1 MFAERL
7 AVTAPRYGRRS
18 ARAQNMLGWL
28 GGALG
33 GEGGA
38 RAAARLG
45 VGASGDTILRA
56 LRRMSV
62 PPQPPPRMVGIDD
75 WAWRRGQ
82 RYGTILVDLES
93 RRPVELLPDR
103 NAETSAEWLRAQP
116 QIQVVSRDRAQVY
129 ADAARRGAPQAEQ
142 VADRFHL
149 LRNLREALEEVARAV
164 RLPSE
169 AQTTEAGS
177 ALAPPPAESL
187 PAGAPTPG
195 RQRRQQRYERVLDLL
210 RQDRPRRRIAAE
222 LGLDVRTVR
231 RWLRAGGF
239 PERAGVRRA
248 SRLDAWTEAVKA
260 RARSDGP
267 GASQLW
273 QELHAQGL
281 PGCASNFRRWF
292 ARRYPQLGRR
302 TGPAPPPR
310 AHHPN
315 PRLLS
320 ALLLGIVR
328 SPRPEDEAYLA
339 RLCSAAPELDTCRG
353 LARQFRDI
361 LRQRDDQHWDA
372 WMLAL
377 QQSRLCR
384 FAASL
389 RNDEAAARA
398 SIKSPWSQGPVEG
411 AVHRLKLIKRQMY
424 GRGKLDLLRIRVLR
438 AN

>member
-1 MFAERL
+1 MANTFVPEPNEVRVRAVTSLNGGVTVDLVSCRGAVACPRCGMAGDRVHSRYQRRLQDLSWSGVPVALELSVRRFSCDRRECPQRVFAERL

-28 GGALG
+28 GVALG

-62 PPQPPPRMVGIDD
+62 PPQPPPGMVGIDD

-93 RRPVELLPDR
+93 RRPVELLLDR

-116 QIQVVSRDRAQVY
+116 QMAAARRRPEQSGRTLPGSEATALSDHRERPESGVEYPLQVVSRDRAQVY

-149 LRNLREALEEVARAV
+149 LRNLREALEEVTRAV

-169 AQTTEAGS
+169 AQTTEAGP
-177 ALAPPPAESL
+177 ALAPPPAEPL

-210 RQDRPRRRIAAE
+210 RQGRPRRRIAAE

-273 QELHAQGL
+273 QELHAQGSPAAPATSGAGS
-281 PGCASNFRRWF
+281 PGAIPSSAGGP
-292 ARRYPQLGRR
+292 ARRPRR
-302 TGPAPPPR
+302 APTTP
-310 AHHPN
+310 
-315 PRLLS
+315 
-320 ALLLGIVR
+320 
-328 SPRPEDEAYLA
+328 
-339 RLCSAAPELDTCRG
+339 
-353 LARQFRDI
+353 
-361 LRQRDDQHWDA
+361 
-372 WMLAL
+372 
-377 QQSRLCR
+377 
-384 FAASL
+384 
-389 RNDEAAARA
+389 
-398 SIKSPWSQGPVEG
+398 
-411 AVHRLKLIKRQMY
+411 
-424 GRGKLDLLRIRVLR
+424 IRVC
-438 AN
+438 